1 MIASVSVLS
10 CVVTRLENISVR
22 LGKSFVCFGNRLLGP
37 LVRKRLNKI
46 SALRRHTLWR
56 HALQRHGSWAFTLV
70 ELLVVIAIIGVLI
83 ALLLPAVQAAREAA
97 RRMQCANNLK
107 QLGLAMHTFHDANK
121 RFPAYRGDTLFKG
134 YDERG
139 AAINGTGANGQGDGS
154 LQRIAWTAAVLP
166 YIEQTAYYS
175 GIQNYVEKFISDP
188 AYPRFNVANGT
199 TDPSGFTF
207 NITHSALVCPSDGKR
222 TVTGGIG
229 MNNYRA
235 LRGDAPQPSPTGNA
249 GNRMEFFVSMH
260 WGARSMGSLSG
271 KGTTNILMI
280 SEAIATPNVAAISTV
295 KGGTVQVSNVIHD
308 TGNDALGQC
317 RDARGVGG
325 DFKDGMV
332 LATARTGSRWADG
345 NGNSY
350 VGFHTILPP
359 NSPTCGSSGSNG
371 ENGMGVV
378 SVSSNHTGGVNVVL
392 GDASG
397 QFVSD
402 TVNALTSGFPT
413 DPFQDNPG
421 WQYTGRTRFGV
432 WGSYGN
438 INGSE
443 SLGSL

>member
-1 MIASVSVLS
+1 MGVS
-10 CVVTRLENISVR
+10 
-22 LGKSFVCFGNRLLGP
+22 GNARG
-37 LVRKRLNKI
+37 
-46 SALRRHTLWR
+46 
-56 HALQRHGSWAFTLV
+56 FTLV
-70 ELLVVIAIIGVLI
+70 ELLVVIAIIGILI

-107 QLGLAMHTFHDANK
+107 QLGLAMHTFNDANK

-134 YDERG
+134 YNENRV
-139 AAINGTGANGQGDGS
+139 AINTTGANGHGDSS
-154 LQRIAWTAAVLP
+154 LQRIAWTVAILP
-166 YIEQTAYYS
+166 YIEQTGYYS
-175 GIQNYVEKFISDP
+175 GVQNYVEQYISNASYP
-188 AYPRFNVANGT
+188 AFNVAGT
-199 TDPSGFTF
+199 QTDPSGFTF
-207 NITHSALVCPSDGKR
+207 NITHNALICPSDGKR
-222 TVTGGIG
+222 FVTGGVG
-229 MNNYRA
+229 MNNYRV
-235 LRGDAPQPSPTGNA
+235 LRGDAPQPSPTGGA

-260 WGARSMGSLSG
+260 WGERSMGSLSG

-280 SEAIATPNVAAISTV
+280 SEGIATPSVGAISMV
-295 KGGTVQVSNVIHD
+295 KGGTVRVTNNVHD

-317 RDARGVGG
+317 RDSRGPGG
-325 DFKDGMV
+325 DYKDGSD
-332 LATARTGSRWADG
+332 LGTARTGSRWADG

-359 NSPTCGSSGSNG
+359 NSPTCGSNGSNG
-371 ENGMGVV
+371 ESGMGVV
-378 SVSSNHTGGVNVVL
+378 SVTSNHTGGVNVVL

-402 TVNALTSGFPT
+402 TVNAITAGFPT